1 MTKDKGGHFMP
12 IKIQKLTLWFYIFFF
27 SSLYSLSK
35 LRSYANQGMTALIV
49 ELLIIFFFMAIGIY
63 FLIKRKKAIEQIR
76 DKTNYQSLYKHEWTT
91 AAIVCVCSVI
101 DSFFLTK
108 IAYFAYLIAVF
119 YHLYWFLKHYTMNS
133 KKDV

>member
-1 MTKDKGGHFMP
+1 MP

-108 IAYFAYLIAVF
+108 IAYFAY
-119 YHLYWFLKHYTMNS
+119 
-133 KKDV
+133 

>member
-1 MTKDKGGHFMP
+1 MP

-35 LRSYANQGMTALIV
+35 LGSYVNQGMTALMT
-49 ELLIIFFFMAIGIY
+49 ELFVVFVFMAIGVF
-63 FLIKRKKAIEQIR
+63 FLIKRKKTIELIK
-76 DKTNYQSLYKHEWTT
+76 DKTNYQALYKHEWIT
-91 AAIVCVCSVI
+91 AAIVCICSVI

-119 YHLYWFLKHYTMNS
+119 YHLYWFLKNYTMYS
-133 KKDV
+133 KKDA

>member
-1 MTKDKGGHFMP
+1 MP

-35 LRSYANQGMTALIV
+35 LGSYANQGMTALIV
-49 ELLIIFFFMAIGIY
+49 ELLIIF

>member
-1 MTKDKGGHFMP
+1 MP

-108 IAYFAYLIAVF
+108 IAYLIAVF